1 MEVQAE
7 AGNKDKIVFKYFEL
21 GLFLFNNQEFYLAHE
36 SFEKAWNIT
45 DNKDKLFLQGLIQI
59 SVGSYFCL
67 NCNYINAVKQY
78 KKGINKLELFRPVF
92 MNVDV
97 EKLLFWIN
105 ELLLEMN
112 FTKNDIIL
120 TKKIKSICLID

>member
-7 AGNKDKIVFKYFEL
+7 AGNKNTTVLKYFEL
-21 GLFLFNNQEFYLAHE
+21 GVLLFNNQEFYLAHE

-45 DNKDKLFLQGLIQI
+45 EEKNKLFLQGLVQI

-67 NCNYINAVKQY
+67 NSNYINSVKQY
-78 KKGINKLELFRPVF
+78 KKGITKLELFRPVF

-97 EKLLFWIN
+97 EKIAVL
-105 ELLLEMN
+105 
-112 FTKNDIIL
+112 D
-120 TKKIKSICLID
+120 